1 MTMLL
6 HTSRISRC
14 SLSMVV
20 VARNTRRCCY
30 SSSSSSTSTST
41 GNRITALPTLTHR
54 RHSSAAAV
62 SAALLRFSNSSSS
75 QPLLLQVQPPA
86 LWSFPTQQQRHFSA
100 VTATTAPSSNH
111 KHTPLPTA
119 QGSVI
124 YTETDEAPALATYRS
139 IPSLPS
145 WPRSVLLSTTTQY
158 PYPYPYPYYRCVHI
172 YIPYLLSL
180 CVYRHTMY
188 TYLSMLLSGIYCFF
202 SLESF
207 FACISLLESLTAD
220 SFYLPLLFAPARF
233 RHTLA

>member
-6 HTSRISRC
+6 HISRSRC
-14 SLSMVV
+14 SLSMV

-30 SSSSSSTSTST
+30 SSSSTST
-41 GNRITALPTLTHR
+41 GPTLTHR
-54 RHSSAAAV
+54 RHSSAATAAV
-62 SAALLRFSNSSSS
+62 SVALLRFSNSSS

-86 LWSFPTQQQRHFSA
+86 LCSFPTQQQRYFSSA
-100 VTATTAPSSNH
+100 TATTAPSSNH

-158 PYPYPYPYYRCVHI
+158 PYPYYRCVHI

-180 CVYRHTMY
+180 CIYRHIMY

-202 SLESF
+202 SLESSF